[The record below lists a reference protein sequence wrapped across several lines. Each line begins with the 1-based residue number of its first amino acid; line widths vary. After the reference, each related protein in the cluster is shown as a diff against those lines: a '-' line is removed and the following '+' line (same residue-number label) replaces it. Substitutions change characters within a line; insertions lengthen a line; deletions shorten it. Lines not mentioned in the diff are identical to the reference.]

1 MAIKT
6 ITSKNLK
13 VSRSFQDLANSFA
26 RNPVTR
32 DIVVLKNQN
41 AIKQAMK
48 NLVLTS
54 PGEKLFQSEIGSKVY
69 QLLFEPLDAFTVDTL
84 KDEITSTLRNFEP
97 RVEVISVEITALDDY
112 HELRV
117 DVEYRIVGQPLTQTI
132 DFILQ
137 RAD

>member
-1 MAIKT
+1 MALKT

-26 RNPVTR
+26 KNPVTK
-32 DIVVLKNQN
+32 DLIVLKNAN

-54 PGEKLFQSEIGSKVY
+54 PGEKLFQSEVGSKVY

-84 KDEITSTLRNFEP
+84 QDEITNTLRNFEP

-137 RAD
+137 RAE

>member
-1 MAIKT
+1 MALKT

-26 RNPVTR
+26 KNPVTK
-32 DIVVLKNQN
+32 DLVVLKNQN

-54 PGEKLFQSEIGSKVY
+54 PGEKLFQSEVGSKVY

-84 KDEITSTLRNFEP
+84 QAEITNTLRIFEP

-117 DVEYRIVGQPLTQTI
+117 DVEYRIVGQPLVQTI

-137 RAD
+137 RAE

>member
-1 MAIKT
+1 VALKT

-26 RNPVTR
+26 KNPVTK
-32 DIVVLKNQN
+32 DLVVLKNQN

-54 PGEKLFQSEIGSKVY
+54 PGEKLFQSEVGSKVY

-84 KDEITSTLRNFEP
+84 QDEITNTLRNFEP

-117 DVEYRIVGQPLTQTI
+117 DVEYRIVGQPLVQTI

-137 RAD
+137 RAE

>member
-1 MAIKT
+1 VALKT

-26 RNPVTR
+26 KNPVTR
-32 DIVVLKNQN
+32 DLIVLKNAN

-54 PGEKLFQSEIGSKVY
+54 PGEKLFQSEVGSKVY

-84 KDEITSTLRNFEP
+84 QDEITNTLRNFEP

-137 RAD
+137 RAE

>member
-1 MAIKT
+1 VALKT

-26 RNPVTR
+26 KNPVTK
-32 DIVVLKNQN
+32 DLIVLKNAA

-54 PGEKLFQSEIGSKVY
+54 PGEKLFQSEVGSKVY

-84 KDEITSTLRNFEP
+84 QDEITNTLRNFEP

-137 RAD
+137 RAE

>member
-1 MAIKT
+1 MALKT

-26 RNPVTR
+26 KNPVTK
-32 DIVVLKNQN
+32 DLVVLKNQN

-54 PGEKLFQSEIGSKVY
+54 PGEKLFQSEVGSKVY

-84 KDEITSTLRNFEP
+84 QDEITNTLRNFEP

-117 DVEYRIVGQPLTQTI
+117 DVEYRIVGQPLVQTI
-132 DFILQ
+132 DFNLQ
-137 RAD
+137 RPE

>member
-1 MAIKT
+1 MALKT

-26 RNPVTR
+26 KNPVTK
-32 DIVVLKNQN
+32 DLIVLKNAN

-54 PGEKLFQSEIGSKVY
+54 PGEKLFQSEVGSKVY

-84 KDEITSTLRNFEP
+84 QDEITNTLRNFEP
-97 RVEVISVEITALDDY
+97 RIEVISVEITALDDY

-137 RAD
+137 RAE

>member
-1 MAIKT
+1 MALKT

-26 RNPVTR
+26 KNPVTR
-32 DIVVLKNQN
+32 DLIVLKNAN

-54 PGEKLFQSEIGSKVY
+54 PGEKLFQSEVGSKVY

-84 KDEITSTLRNFEP
+84 QDEITNTLRNFEP

-137 RAD
+137 RAE

>member
-1 MAIKT
+1 VALKT

-26 RNPVTR
+26 KNPVTK
-32 DIVVLKNQN
+32 DLIVLKNAN

-54 PGEKLFQSEIGSKVY
+54 PGEKLFQSEVGSKVY

-84 KDEITSTLRNFEP
+84 QDEITNTLRNFEP

-137 RAD
+137 RAE